1 MLNDMLKGKM
11 KDPQYI
17 DMASLL
23 IKESSKYF
31 TEREVLLIKK
41 AYLMARDLHRGQKR
55 ESGEPYINHPLYVAY
70 ILLNELNL
78 HNASSIAAALLHDT
92 IEDCGIT
99 EEFLITHF
107 NHDVASLVLG
117 VTKMKDL
124 DFSSKEEKEDYNN
137 YLLLKYIL
145 EDYRVIYIK
154 LADRMHN
161 MRTLEYKN
169 EAKRREKSAE
179 SLRIFVPLAT
189 HVGASIARSEL
200 ADISFKYLNNRSYRE
215 IAGMS
220 KDYQIK
226 HIMEI
231 ERNLEKLKYILA
243 SIHLTPQIRARVM
256 SNFAIYQRLI
266 DSKKISL
273 LPNLISYEIMVDE
286 RGEIYQVVNSIQDE
300 FQVIP
305 QYTKDYVVT
314 PKNNGYQA
322 FHLSLRGHKGI
333 PFQIRIFTK
342 DMFLVNRYGFAAL
355 LDIYPNKSVREIQES
370 LIKDNEFFQALDKNY
385 RLYKKPLELID
396 RTVRE
401 LLGDKI
407 YVYVENKERYCLPE
421 TSTVADLASKIHSE
435 LRKEAIKAIVN
446 GNEVGLDF
454 PLKENDHVIILTKKK
469 MSDLS
474 LDSKSRIL
482 KK

>member
-1 MLNDMLKGKM
+1 
-11 KDPQYI
+11 
-17 DMASLL
+17 
-23 IKESSKYF
+23 
-31 TEREVLLIKK
+31 
-41 AYLMARDLHRGQKR
+41 
-55 ESGEPYINHPLYVAY
+55 
-70 ILLNELNL
+70 
-78 HNASSIAAALLHDT
+78 
-92 IEDCGIT
+92 
-99 EEFLITHF
+99 
-107 NHDVASLVLG
+107 
-117 VTKMKDL
+117 MKDL
-124 DFSSKEEKEDYNN
+124 DFASKEEKEDYNN

-355 LDIYPNKSVREIQES
+355 LDIYPNKSVREIQEN